1 MPRLKGQPK
10 EKLILGHVPNVDYLK
25 DYKPTGEMVPHY
37 KNKWKAYLLESAM
50 ETGIQQG
57 VSCYEK
63 VFTKHTPEIIEQNK
77 AVFDEMRDVAEI
89 VVIGHSLAEV
99 DYPYFEEIAGKNAG
113 KAVWHIGYHNLDD
126 MKRLLT
132 FVRHI
137 GLEDGKV
144 EVFRT

>member
-10 EKLILGHVPNVDYLK
+10 EKLILGHDPNVDYLK

-50 ETGIQQG
+50 ETGIQQW
-57 VSCYEK
+57 
-63 VFTKHTPEIIEQNK
+63 
-77 AVFDEMRDVAEI
+77 DEMRDVAEI

>member
-10 EKLILGHVPNVDYLK
+10 ETLILGHVPNVDYLK

-50 ETGIQQG
+50 ETGIQQW
-57 VSCYEK
+57 
-63 VFTKHTPEIIEQNK
+63 
-77 AVFDEMRDVAEI
+77 DEMRDVAEI

>member
-50 ETGIQQG
+50 ETGIQQW
-57 VSCYEK
+57 
-63 VFTKHTPEIIEQNK
+63 
-77 AVFDEMRDVAEI
+77 DEMRDVAEI

-113 KAVWHIGYHNLDD
+113 KVVWHIGYHNLDD

>member
-37 KNKWKAYLLESAM
+37 KNKWKAYLLESSL
-50 ETGIQQG
+50 ETGIQQW
-57 VSCYEK
+57 
-63 VFTKHTPEIIEQNK
+63 
-77 AVFDEMRDVAEI
+77 DEMRDVAEI

>member
-50 ETGIQQG
+50 ETGIQQW
-57 VSCYEK
+57 
-63 VFTKHTPEIIEQNK
+63 
-77 AVFDEMRDVAEI
+77 DEMRDVAEI

>member
-50 ETGIQQG
+50 ETGIQQW
-57 VSCYEK
+57 
-63 VFTKHTPEIIEQNK
+63 
-77 AVFDEMRDVAEI
+77 DEMRDVAEI

-99 DYPYFEEIAGKNAG
+99 DYPYFEEIAGNNAG

>member
-50 ETGIQQG
+50 ETGIQQW
-57 VSCYEK
+57 
-63 VFTKHTPEIIEQNK
+63 
-77 AVFDEMRDVAEI
+77 DEMRDVAEI

-99 DYPYFEEIAGKNAG
+99 DYP
-113 KAVWHIGYHNLDD
+113 
-126 MKRLLT
+126 
-132 FVRHI
+132 
-137 GLEDGKV
+137 
-144 EVFRT
+144 

>member
-1 MPRLKGQPK
+1 
-10 EKLILGHVPNVDYLK
+10 
-25 DYKPTGEMVPHY
+25 MVPHY

-50 ETGIQQG
+50 ETGIQQW
-57 VSCYEK
+57 
-63 VFTKHTPEIIEQNK
+63 
-77 AVFDEMRDVAEI
+77 DEMRDVAEI